1 MWQKV
6 LVFSSYFK
14 YYDCR
19 ELVRIYSNGVY
30 ECLSRAIYKSMNFNH
45 ESCCCF
51 YRCHL
56 RRIVRIGV
64 HTPMMEIEL
73 AGLRSPRPLYR
84 IIYIGR
90 RIGRIADRVNHYSSW
105 HMKSI
110 IGSCNVRYRQICIIQ
125 EDRIFRK
132 CRLDC
137 SMVLWWFTVSRIN
150 AYCNIKTSSRALFN
164 DRIV

>member
-1 MWQKV
+1 MIV
-6 LVFSSYFK
+6 VSLYEFILTAFMSALVEQSINRWILIMKAAVVFK
-14 YYDCR
+14 
-19 ELVRIYSNGVY
+19 
-30 ECLSRAIYKSMNFNH
+30 A
-45 ESCCCF
+45 
-51 YRCHL
+51 RCHL

-64 HTPMMEIEL
+64 YTPMMGIEL

-90 RIGRIADRVNHYSSW
+90 RIGWIADRVNHYSSW
-105 HMKSI
+105 HVKSI

-164 DRIV
+164 NRIV